1 METVKGILSH
11 QEDGLHR
18 DGSFSIGDI
27 QINVVGEGTKVKLI
41 CEDFM
46 SQPLE
51 DNLYWYEIKGYTG
64 CEVEV
69 TGEIKSFEFNRN
81 LKNAVL
87 TRRSRLIIPKE
98 FLIKIKGSK

>member
-18 DGSFSIGDI
+18 DGSFSVGDV
-27 QINVVGEGTKVKLI
+27 QINVVGQGTKVKLI

-46 SQPLE
+46 TVPLE
-51 DNLYWYEIKGYTG
+51 DNLYWHEIKSHVG

-69 TGEIKSFEFNRN
+69 TGEVKNFEFNRN

-87 TRRSRLIIPKE
+87 VRCSRLIIPKE
-98 FLIKIKGSK
+98 FLIKIKSK